1 MAQTKRQKAIERI
14 EKLNAQESLILC
26 ELANTRE
33 NIREEINRLNLNQE
47 EKDQWKKRRNSRTL
61 KKTPQASPN
70 AGSL

>member
-26 ELANTRE
+26 VLANTRE

-47 EKDQWKKRRNSRTL
+47 EKDQWKKRRNSRIL